1 MLKKILSHKN
11 ITFLLILFL
20 FSIIINYYYASLGAF
35 PMDTFFHF
43 DTGYRILIGE
53 YPFRDYWIVEG
64 PIIDYLQS
72 IFFYIFGVNWQSY
85 LLHSSLLNAIL
96 TLATFFVLKN
106 FNLEIK
112 YCFIY
117 SIFFS
122 ILAYPSSGTPFVDHH
137 SAFFSLLGIYSLL
150 IAIKNNKKIYW
161 YLLPVLLYFAF
172 LSKPVPSGYVIISVF
187 IVLFLYSLI
196 YKTLNPVKYC
206 SISFFVTTIIIFIFG
221 RYCGITLSSFLEQ
234 YIFYTQ
240 SIGAERLT
248 NVNFTF
254 NAVIA
259 HFKFI
264 WEKAAKIG
272 IKKKI
277 NVWFF
282 VNS

>member
-1 MLKKILSHKN
+1 MLKKISSYKN
-11 ITFLLILFL
+11 ITFLLILFF
-20 FSIIINYYYASLGAF
+20 FSIIINYHYASLGAF

-43 DTGYRILIGE
+43 DTAYRILNGE
-53 YPFRDYWIVEG
+53 HPIKDFWIVSG
-64 PIIDYLQS
+64 PAVDYIQA

-172 LSKPVPSGYVIISVF
+172 LSKPVPSGYVIMSVF
-187 IVLFLYSLI
+187 IVERILI
-196 YKTLNPVKYC
+196 CWALIQA
-206 SISFFVTTIIIFIFG
+206 SIPMFG
-221 RYCGITLSSFLEQ
+221 I
-234 YIFYTQ
+234 
-240 SIGAERLT
+240 
-248 NVNFTF
+248 
-254 NAVIA
+254 
-259 HFKFI
+259 
-264 WEKAAKIG
+264 
-272 IKKKI
+272 
-277 NVWFF
+277 
-282 VNS
+282 